1 MRLNYGSDVQDN
13 NYMIRALANLE
24 ELFLKALRLFN
35 KMIAAWNS
43 VDY

>member
-1 MRLNYGSDVQDN
+1 
-13 NYMIRALANLE
+13 MIRAPANLE